1 MPTYQDPVVDGEEAC
16 QALRALA
23 HATRSFDQ
31 PAQTYTVVGDVLGG
45 LGSLEQVL
53 EQLASAHTS
62 ETAIARTDDGD
73 PWAGI
78 EEAHAAAS
86 ALRRASTFVA
96 RAGLAVDQASQHS
109 GRIAWGPCV
118 PGALLPLT
126 ESIAPQIDADDSF
139 QRTAECSSF
148 HRAASAS
155 HRRSEMSL

>member
-1 MPTYQDPVVDGEEAC
+1 MPTFQDPVVDGEEAC

-31 PAQTYTVVGDVLGG
+31 PAQTYAVVGDVLGG
-45 LGSLEQVL
+45 LRSLEQVL

-86 ALRRASTFVA
+86 ALRRASTLVA
-96 RAGLAVDQASQHS
+96 RAGLAVDQASVHS
-109 GRIAWGPCV
+109 GRIAWGTDTPA
-118 PGALLPLT
+118 ALIPLT
-126 ESIAPQIDADDSF
+126 ESIAPRIDADDSF
-139 QRTAECSSF
+139 QRATGRSSF
-148 HRAASAS
+148 PRAVTTRP
-155 HRRSEMSL
+155 RRSGMSL